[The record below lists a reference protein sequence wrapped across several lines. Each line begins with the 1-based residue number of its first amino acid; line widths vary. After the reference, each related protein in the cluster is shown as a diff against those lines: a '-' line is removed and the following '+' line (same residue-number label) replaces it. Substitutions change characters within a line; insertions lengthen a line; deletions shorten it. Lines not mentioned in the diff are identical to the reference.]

1 MSWAHGGLCACSW
14 VPASLSQLASPQ
26 GAPVPAATAECSG
39 VELQISMHEFPQADV
54 DAAASAHLGVQGALE
69 HATPAMQRTLQ
80 GGVLNLRILRV
91 GGRAGGWVGGWVRCG
106 AGQLL
111 RAGCARSTSTLLL
124 DIMSALD
131 LHRQWLSLHLMLP
144 WHVQVE
150 SLTGKSWLVGGWKRS
165 VQVGRQHVHCAGRWL
180 SAPGRHCR
188 SRQAHQTISGGRAA
202 AWITFLPPAGA
213 HLVCRGDQEDAD
225 REGQPGAVQY

>member
-1 MSWAHGGLCACSW
+1 M
-14 VPASLSQLASPQ
+14 
-26 GAPVPAATAECSG
+26 
-39 VELQISMHEFPQADV
+39 
-54 DAAASAHLGVQGALE
+54 
-69 HATPAMQRTLQ
+69 
-80 GGVLNLRILRV
+80 
-91 GGRAGGWVGGWVRCG
+91 RCG

-225 REGQPGAVQY
+225 REGQPGAVQYCSRGAPACLTAACATCNHRSCWRRAAAGAAHPTSARVPVLGAG